1 MKMVMAVVPKEE
13 AYGVVNELVAA
24 GHTATYMEAR
34 GGALRQA
41 YSTLFTA
48 VRADEVDVV
57 LSIISRYCHSCV
69 SLARGER
76 SATPMAEVL
85 ETAEVGGAV
94 VFVWDLE
101 RFERY

>member
-1 MKMVMAVVPKEE
+1 MVMAVVPKEE
-13 AYGVVNELVAA
+13 AGGVVSELVAA
-24 GHTATYMEAR
+24 GHTATFMEAR

-48 VRADEVDVV
+48 VRADELDVV
-57 LSIISRYCHSCV
+57 LDVISRYCHSCV
-69 SLARGER
+69 SLARGGPPTFSETE
-76 SATPMAEVL
+76 SS